1 MLKAYKNK
9 KNKILSQYDKI
20 IKLPNI
26 LSQDTTIQ
34 KIKAKREQLKEEHFF
49 VSFTGQIKA
58 GKSTLINA
66 LIFGEEVIP
75 ADDIP
80 HTAKITIIKYGKK
93 PKLEVTFYDKD
104 EWDILQSNQEFYQ
117 EYLEADIE
125 KSISNGLFVEEII
138 HKKAKTQ
145 KEKNLKNL
153 KEYVARGGKYTPF
166 VNFVTLYYP
175 NKILKQVTIVD
186 TPGTN
191 DPNKLRDKVAKKWID
206 KTNANIYITY
216 ANQAMDA
223 IDIDFIDNF
232 LLTVPKEQKLT
243 VVNKIDSV
251 NDTDGLEEYISEL
264 LEDESLR
271 KREIVSDRESLVLV
285 SGLGALIDKMLTK
298 NLPLGEDLDY
308 YAEQLDEK
316 GFLEPENHQLSNLEK
331 MIEQKLIENKGK
343 NIIDSHTQF
352 LNSIFENKIIE
363 IKKSLEKERSRL
375 SDLFKTTEELNKKL
389 DNIELSKR
397 NLVEGL
403 EILSIRFSKKL
414 KDIFEKRK
422 DDFSKIKRK
431 NIEYSGNKI
440 KEIKNSSNYKNEV
453 LWILKEA
460 LDINYEDLKELI
472 SDIRDEMS
480 HYIDDEVN
488 NFKTIFL
495 QKSDNIDELFY
506 SIDIYTQDL
515 TKEVSSVIN
524 QAFSTQQVNDIV
536 VNSHARYQWLDTK
549 TKLGQINSALKS
561 RIEKFFEEEI
571 DNLTNRLEQ
580 KLDKHITDNV
590 IVKMKVEI
598 DNRLTDKE
606 KELKN
611 YLHTKEDKSKLI
623 RQSQNITKELEKDLE
638 EIDRYRKEILGESN

>member
-590 IVKMKVEI
+590 IVKMEVEI

-611 YLHTKEDKSKLI
+611 YLQTKEDKSKLI

-638 EIDRYRKEILGESN
+638 EIDRYRKEIL